1 MLPSEAFFI
10 AGITRFSILK
20 IDHYLRGA
28 KACIMN
34 YRKYSDED
42 ILETYNSML
51 EYSGRADK
59 DLIAEIE
66 SRGGLEKIKL
76 NENDRN
82 IIPDEVKRIN
92 SLVLHSY
99 KVEPDTARIRNSISS
114 SVLSPDE
121 LTRVIDAALLNAQS
135 YYNDK
140 KIDAGTIIR
149 CLIGVAI
156 SAVAGAWFWCF
167 SIMITGEMMFILI
180 TVIYVISFLIIRLFT
195 RKSRNNVLVFLAGF
209 VATLI
214 SIPLGLWFYFLNH
227 PIPW

>member
-1 MLPSEAFFI
+1 
-10 AGITRFSILK
+10 
-20 IDHYLRGA
+20 
-28 KACIMN
+28 MN

-82 IIPDEVKRIN
+82 IIPNEVKRIN
-92 SLVLHSY
+92 SLVLHAC
-99 KVEPDTARIRNSISS
+99 KIEPDTARIRNSISS

-149 CLIGVAI
+149 SLIGLAI
-156 SAVAGAWFWCF
+156 SAVAGAWLWCF
-167 SIMITGEMMFILI
+167 SIMITGEMMYILI
-180 TVIYVISFLIIRLFT
+180 TVIYIISFLIIRLFT
-195 RKSRNNVLVFLAGF
+195 QKSRNNVLVFLAGF

-214 SIPLGLWFYFLNH
+214 AIPLGLWFYFLNH
-227 PIPW
+227 PKPW